1 MAEQAIHCKKR
12 SCQRPSDGRWRQ
24 FGCAS
29 QAGWHCTP
37 PHRPR
42 WAGRPIMHALPRCAR
57 QAHARCHPSSPSWR
71 ASLTARTRE
80 LTASLRYTCF
90 TWHSTVWRDRNSASA
105 ISRLLMPSAT
115 RRRICCSRALSGS
128 SSGAGAYAALGV
140 GAVPGGCNSA
150 MMRRAMNGSMGA
162 PPRNTLR
169 MEMLTSRSSRSFST

>member
-1 MAEQAIHCKKR
+1 MCE
-12 SCQRPSDGRWRQ
+12 S
-24 FGCAS
+24 
-29 QAGWHCTP
+29 GWVALHPAAP
-37 PHRPR
+37 PTL
-42 WAGRPIMHALPRCAR
+42 GRPIMPALPRCAR

-90 TWHSTVWRDRNSASA
+90 TWHSTVWRDRTSASA